1 MKFQNP
7 PEISESA
14 QQSRFVK
21 WFRESYQGVLIHSIP
36 NGGKRK
42 KVTAAIM
49 KREGAHKGMPDLHVP
64 AWDLWLEF
72 KKEDGGKTSKAQ
84 DAVIAYLRENGDTV
98 YVPEGLDDAMRF
110 TLNFVEE
117 IRDTPKFQ
125 HHIPLVM
132 PKEKE

>member
-42 KVTAAIM
+42 KVTGAIM
-49 KREGAHKGMPDLHVP
+49 KREGAHRGMPDLHIP

-72 KKEDGGKTSKAQ
+72 KKEDCGKLSADQK
-84 DAVIAYLRENGDTV
+84 AVINYLIENGDTV

-117 IRDTPKFQ
+117 IRDTPKFKR
-125 HHIPLVM
+125 HIQLLM